1 MLERVNAEGSGD
13 GNLKGDLCS
22 GIRRVRPIT
31 LTCCRSG
38 WSQGRTGVGR
48 EGGREGN
55 LEVEMLMEGDALT
68 FLEKVDDAFCLEEIG
83 DLDLF

>member
-1 MLERVNAEGSGD
+1 MLIYVNVGGNGEGGWI
-13 GNLKGDLCS
+13 GDLWRC
-22 GIRRVRPIT
+22 IALVRPMT

-38 WSQGRTGVGR
+38 WSHGRTGVGR

-83 DLDLF
+83 DLDLV